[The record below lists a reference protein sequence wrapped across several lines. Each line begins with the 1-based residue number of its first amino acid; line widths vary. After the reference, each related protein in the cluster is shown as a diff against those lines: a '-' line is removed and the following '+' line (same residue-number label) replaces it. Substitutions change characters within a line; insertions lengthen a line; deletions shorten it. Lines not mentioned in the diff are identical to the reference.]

1 MSKTVGKVQVM
12 SLQYTVVEEDNGEN
26 VYDDSDN
33 GARIGLCC
41 FFEEKIIIHK
51 GMSKA
56 RKRGALAHE
65 LCHAYLEATA
75 SIRDSWDQ
83 EDVCNVMEYFADPI
97 MKAVNRIYP
106 LGKED
111 A

>member
-12 SLQYTVVEEDNGEN
+12 NLQYAIVEEGDGDN
-26 VYDDSDN
+26 VYHGGDE
-33 GARIGLCC
+33 ARVGLCC
-41 FFEEKIIIHK
+41 FFDERIVIHK
-51 GMSKA
+51 GLSKA

-65 LCHAYLEATA
+65 LCHAYIQATA
-75 SIRDSWDQ
+75 GIRESWDQ
-83 EDVCNVMEYFADPI
+83 EDVCNVVESFAEPI